1 MSASPGPAMPAA
13 SSLFGDPAAIRCER
27 AVAELRA
34 GRPVLLHDGQGQ
46 RLAVIALDSAT
57 ASSFATFASAARQ
70 RHYLFLTATRARVL
84 GVEAPEGARLP
95 LAGVAFDALPS
106 LGYLREPGPMPDGWA
121 AGDAFDAGAVEL
133 ARLGL
138 LLPAMVAVRLDA
150 DDSTFNGA
158 AEVALCDLAEGA
170 AHATH
175 DYELVARSP
184 VPLRDVGMTTFAVF
198 RGGVAQ
204 RDQVAIIVG
213 KPDLAAPVPV
223 RLHSA
228 CLTGDLFGSLKC
240 DCGDQ
245 LRETVQW
252 MAENEGGI
260 LLYLD
265 QEGRGNGIS
274 NKMRAYKLQSQGW
287 DTYEADEVLGFD
299 LDQRHFDFAAT
310 MLKQLGVSRV
320 IALTNN
326 PQKIGAIA
334 AAGLEVA
341 ASQRVLG
348 RPNAHNVRYLASKR
362 DRAGHLIDMDAL
374 MARAAP
380 KD

>member
-57 ASSFATFASAARQ
+57 ASSFAAFAAAARE

-84 GVEAPEGARLP
+84 GVEAPAGARLP

-106 LGYLREPGPMPDGWA
+106 LGYLREPGPMPDDWT

-150 DDSTFNGA
+150 ADRTFEGA

-170 AHATH
+170 AHAAH

-213 KPDLAAPVPV
+213 EPDLSAVVPV
-223 RLHSA
+223 RVHS
-228 CLTGDLFGSLKC
+228 S
-240 DCGDQ
+240 
-245 LRETVQW
+245 
-252 MAENEGGI
+252 
-260 LLYLD
+260 
-265 QEGRGNGIS
+265 
-274 NKMRAYKLQSQGW
+274 
-287 DTYEADEVLGFD
+287 
-299 LDQRHFDFAAT
+299 
-310 MLKQLGVSRV
+310 
-320 IALTNN
+320 
-326 PQKIGAIA
+326 
-334 AAGLEVA
+334 
-341 ASQRVLG
+341 
-348 RPNAHNVRYLASKR
+348 
-362 DRAGHLIDMDAL
+362 
-374 MARAAP
+374 
-380 KD
+380 